1 MYDREFDS
9 AWDDLSQEAA
19 MFRAYALGVDAA
31 LGIEHPEELNALMQA
46 HHRGLVQIAFDEGRT
61 DAEAPLN
68 GGPSKADSPE
78 DGFEPGDREYEIW
91 HRLVL
96 ERAEDPD
103 DVEAVEVPASRLD
116 LPSALDLPD
125 LLDRPKTE
133 PELVRIPRFLRR

>member
-61 DAEAPLN
+61 DAESALEDRTAT
-68 GGPSKADSPE
+68 GGGTGTE
-78 DGFEPGDREYEIW
+78 FEPGDREYAVW
-91 HRLVL
+91 DRLVL
-96 ERAEDPD
+96 DRAEDPSAVD
-103 DVEAVEVPASRLD
+103 AVEVPASRLD

>member
-1 MYDREFDS
+1 MYEREFDS

-31 LGIEHPEELNALMQA
+31 LGTEHPEELNALMQA

-61 DAEAPLN
+61 DAEAALEGN
-68 GGPSKADSPE
+68 KSTASTE

-91 HRLVL
+91 DRLVL
-96 ERAEDPD
+96 ERAEDPEA
-103 DVEAVEVPASRLD
+103 VEAVEVPVSRLD
-116 LPSALDLPD
+116 LPSALDIPD
-125 LLDRPKTE
+125 MLDRPKTE